1 MASKDGREVR
11 TCSNARFELYSG
23 MRANLYKIV
32 DRPEAKAVLFRPRS
46 RGRGILGV
54 PFVQANWHLLTMG
67 VTAGAILCAAVL
79 LFNTMP
85 PREIAMATGP
95 ESGGYPKLG
104 RQYQTALEGTG
115 ERLRLV
121 GTSGSM
127 ENLAL
132 LRDPSSGVK
141 VAFIQDGT
149 ISKEEQPDLE
159 LLGTLFY
166 EPVWIFQRRDIRG
179 LTPTALHGRKVSIGP
194 AGSGARALLL
204 ELFKRNGLDQE
215 VGELLALEPEAAADK
230 LLAAEIDVAAF
241 VAEWDAPV
249 VQRLMRDE
257 RVELTNVPRADA
269 YVALY
274 PFLSKVTVPRG
285 VADLAK
291 DLPPADVTL
300 FAPKAS
306 LVVRKDLHPAVQD
319 LLLSAAMKIHSGVG
333 IFHRAGRFPAAEG
346 TDLPL
351 SDQAVQF
358 YKSGMPICRA
368 IFHSGWHR

>member
-1 MASKDGREVR
+1 VLSLR
-11 TCSNARFELYSG
+11 
-23 MRANLYKIV
+23 
-32 DRPEAKAVLFRPRS
+32 EAKAVLFRQRS
-46 RGRGILGV
+46 PGRGILGV
-54 PFVQANWHLLTMG
+54 QFVQANWHVLTIG

-159 LLGTLFY
+159 SLGTLFY
-166 EPVWIFQRRDIRG
+166 EPVWIFRRRDIRG
-179 LTPTALHGRKVSIGP
+179 LTPTALHGRKVSVGP

-215 VGELLALEPEAAADK
+215 LGELLALESEAAADK
-230 LLAAEIDVAAF
+230 LLAADIDVAAF
-241 VAEWDAPV
+241 VAEWDGP
-249 VQRLMRDE
+249 QE
-257 RVELTNVPRADA
+257 
-269 YVALY
+269 
-274 PFLSKVTVPRG
+274 TVG
-285 VADLAK
+285 WAK
-291 DLPPADVTL
+291 AR
-300 FAPKAS
+300 S
-306 LVVRKDLHPAVQD
+306 LVLLQCVTSRARLCPPLYCSTRRRRFTKTALSPARV
-319 LLLSAAMKIHSGVG
+319 SS
-333 IFHRAGRFPAAEG
+333 AGRGSVFRSRVRRHWRGRLRSGRATPRPRQG
-346 TDLPL
+346 TAPTA
-351 SDQAVQF
+351 DQAAR
-358 YKSGMPICRA
+358 PR
-368 IFHSGWHR
+368 W

>member
-1 MASKDGREVR
+1 
-11 TCSNARFELYSG
+11 
-23 MRANLYKIV
+23 
-32 DRPEAKAVLFRPRS
+32 
-46 RGRGILGV
+46 
-54 PFVQANWHLLTMG
+54 
-67 VTAGAILCAAVL
+67 
-79 LFNTMP
+79 
-85 PREIAMATGP
+85 MATGP

-159 LLGTLFY
+159 SLGTLFY

-215 VGELLALEPEAAADK
+215 VGELLALEFEAAADK

-358 YKSGMPICRA
+358 YNKRYDCPKPISIASLIPRSRSGRP
-368 IFHSGWHR
+368 HSCPPLPDYAVSAGLLTAG